1 MSDPFVLRIA
11 LDPNAVRDLSTI
23 RAALGVEAGDAIGAA
38 LGTEAL
44 LLEQAARGNK
54 IVIIDGEGRHH
65 EVMVKD
71 RVATSVGGG

>member
-1 MSDPFVLRIA
+1 MSDPYVLRIA

-23 RAALGVEAGDAIGAA
+23 RTALGVEAGDAIGAA

-44 LLEQAARGNK
+44 LLEQTARGNRV
-54 IVIIDGEGRHH
+54 VIIDTEGHHH

>member
-1 MSDPFVLRIA
+1 MSDPVVLRIA
-11 LDPNAVRDLSTI
+11 LDRNAIRDLSTI
-23 RAALGVEAGDAIGAA
+23 RTALGVEAGDAIGAA

-44 LLEQAARGNK
+44 LLEEVARGNK